1 MIETKYDLYQGDE
14 FKIEKLVIGKPGQYI
29 HMVFPKGKGLPIHK
43 SNAELFMTV
52 LRGTLSLKLDNQE
65 LENIQSGT
73 MIKIPINTLM
83 NVTNQN
89 EKTCELIVVKI
100 LPEWFSRYKWKP
112 PILTITKKVDCVKLF
127 NMSTFTV
134 SLELYQAFFDAI

>member
-1 MIETKYDLYQGDE
+1 MKRGENMIETKYDLYQGDE

-100 LPEWFSRYKWKP
+100 LPE
-112 PILTITKKVDCVKLF
+112 
-127 NMSTFTV
+127 
-134 SLELYQAFFDAI
+134 